1 MKKFLAILLALC
13 MLFAL
18 AACGEQA
25 AAPAAS
31 SNDSAPA
38 EEAEAAPAAEAADLV
53 GISMPTKSLE
63 RWNRDGT
70 YLKEQCEAA
79 GYKVELTYS
88 DNDAV
93 QQNNDIATMI
103 ADGVK
108 VLIVTAIDSDSLSQ
122 TLADAEAAGIQVIAY
137 DRLINNAKLAY

>member
-38 EEAEAAPAAEAADLV
+38 EEAEGPA
-53 GISMPTKSLE
+53 G
-63 RWNRDGT
+63 DG
-70 YLKEQCEAA
+70 
-79 GYKVELTYS
+79 GDPVP
-88 DNDAV
+88 
-93 QQNNDIATMI
+93 
-103 ADGVK
+103 G
-108 VLIVTAIDSDSLSQ
+108 
-122 TLADAEAAGIQVIAY
+122 TLQ
-137 DRLINNAKLAY
+137 LL